1 VLSVVRRVRVGPAA
15 VRARHERL
23 ASYRTALGR
32 LIVVAAFLALAGC
45 NGGTVDRHALTKD
58 GEAIDSLACEGRLLA
73 HDIAAGRST
82 SRFAEVHSGT
92 LRQRA
97 SNFEDALSERP
108 TVAVIERDV
117 RALAR
122 KAARLASLLEQL
134 HRQPDDRASAR
145 RIELGLGEA
154 GDCP

>member
-1 VLSVVRRVRVGPAA
+1 MR
-15 VRARHERL
+15 
-23 ASYRTALGR
+23 R
-32 LIVVAAFLALAGC
+32 LIIVAASLALAGC

-73 HDIAAGRST
+73 HDIAVGRST
-82 SRFAEVHSGT
+82 SRFAEVHSGDV
-92 LRQRA
+92 RQRV

-108 TVAVIERDV
+108 TAAGIERDV

-122 KAARLASLLEQL
+122 KAAGVASLLEQL

-145 RIELGLGEA
+145 RIELRLARA